1 MGKYLK
7 YISFLLKIFI
17 FFFQKLKLAPTEKFF
32 KLLEIQKKVTSGK
45 ISVFAT
51 TNETSLPVTF
61 TKIEKELREMAVTDI
76 SEGI

>member
-1 MGKYLK
+1 M
-7 YISFLLKIFI
+7 
-17 FFFQKLKLAPTEKFF
+17 
-32 KLLEIQKKVTSGK
+32 TSGK